1 MKILIMN
8 IPKNIK
14 RFYEVQRKTRKGE
27 IEEVE
32 PIAYTTR
39 EEAEEEAKRVGGKVV
54 EVVVKNPKK
63 EKKENEN
70 IGII

>member
-14 RFYEVQRKTRKGE
+14 RFYEVKRKTRKGE
-27 IEEVE
+27 IGSTE

-39 EEAEEEAKRVGGKVV
+39 EEAEEEAKRIGGYVV
-54 EVVVKNPKK
+54 EIVVKNPKVK
-63 EKKENEN
+63 
-70 IGII
+70 

>member
-14 RFYEVQRKTRKGE
+14 RFYEVRRKTRRGE
-27 IEEVE
+27 VENTE

-39 EEAEEEAKRVGGKVV
+39 EEAEEEAKRIGGYVV
-54 EVVVKNPKK
+54 EIVVKNPKVK
-63 EKKENEN
+63 
-70 IGII
+70 